1 MFLRFSFGLLTES
14 RLSGIASVDKISSH
28 NEKSLRRLGSFRGT
42 QMVKFGLIIA
52 VGIEVFDSRCGISF
66 NRVTKMFSLNQI
78 GTSQILGIGWPGL
91 PEMAMIAGVFVLLF
105 GGAKLPGLMRNL
117 GRSVNEFK
125 AGIKEPVDSKS
136 IADGSEDEAT

>member
-1 MFLRFSFGLLTES
+1 
-14 RLSGIASVDKISSH
+14 
-28 NEKSLRRLGSFRGT
+28 
-42 QMVKFGLIIA
+42 
-52 VGIEVFDSRCGISF
+52 
-66 NRVTKMFSLNQI
+66 MFSLNQI
-78 GTSQILGIGWPGL
+78 ETSPFLGFGMPGM
-91 PEMAMIAGVFVLLF
+91 PEMLLIAGLCLLLF